1 MKTTRLLAALLLAAG
16 LAQVQVAHAA
26 VSAAV
31 AKPLKEASEL
41 VRAGKA
47 KEALAKLN
55 GVSGA
60 GPEDNYLLARIRGAA
75 YQRMGDNGA
84 AAQQLEAAFATGH
97 VPGNEAGQLATTVAG
112 IYAQQHNNAKAM
124 QWVEKAKAAGYN
136 GSDLRQ
142 IQDYVQGSSGDYGQV
157 ARENAAKIQA
167 AESAGRRPDEDDL
180 LRLADAYRHTNNK
193 AGDLTVKEKLVTYYP
208 SNKQYSGIYLSD
220 LPGKSGFSQRNYSLD
235 LLRLRLASGNLT
247 AADDYMDLAQQ
258 LLTAPLPAEAKSVI
272 DKAYAAGVFGTGTGA
287 ARQQRL
293 RDLVNKTAAESA
305 ATLAKRTA
313 DAKAAK
319 TGDDLVAIG
328 AEYASMGRYDEGI
341 ALIQEGIEKD
351 KLKRPE
357 DARLRLGVAQLQ
369 SGKAKAAGIKT
380 LRSVQGADGAT
391 DVARLYIALGAAS

>member
-16 LAQVQVAHAA
+16 LAQVQVAHA

-55 GVSGA
+55 GVTGS
-60 GPEDNYLLARIRGAA
+60 GPEDTYMIARIRGAA
-75 YQRMGDNGA
+75 YQSMSDNGQ

-97 VPGNEAGQLATTVAG
+97 VPAGEAGRLATTLAG
-112 IYAQQHNNAKAM
+112 IYAQQHNNAKSM

-142 IQDYVQGSSGDYGQV
+142 IQDYVQGSSGDYGQI
-157 ARENAAKIQA
+157 ARDNAAKIQA

-193 AGDLTVKEKLVTYYP
+193 AGDLQVKEKLVLNYP
-208 SNKQYSGIYLSD
+208 SNKQYSSIYLAD
-220 LPGKSGFSQRNYSLD
+220 LPGKAGFSSRFSLE
-235 LLRLRLASGNLT
+235 LLRLRLSSGNLT
-247 AADDYMDLAQQ
+247 AAADYMEMGQ
-258 LLTAPLPAEAKSVI
+258 LLLQAQLPAEAKVVL
-272 DKAYAAGVFGTGTGA
+272 DKGYAAGVLGTGAEA

-293 RDLVNKTAAESA
+293 RDLVNKSA
-305 ATLAKRTA
+305 TDAVASLAKRTA
-313 DAKAAK
+313 DAKTVK

-328 AEYASMGRYDEGI
+328 AEYASMGKYDEGI
-341 ALIQEGIEKD
+341 GLIQEGIAKD
-351 KLKRPE
+351 NLKHPE
-357 DARLRLGVAQLQ
+357 DAKLRLGIAQLQ
-369 SGKAKAAGIKT
+369 SGKGKAAATKT
-380 LRSVQGADGAT
+380 LRTVQGTDGAPE
-391 DVARLYIALGAAS
+391 VARLYVALGVAS